1 MLAKEFSSIDKKIK
15 EDNYFINCYR
25 LLIRSKM
32 FHFLLLLIEI
42 LLILLQQID
51 IFQRGFKPMYNSQGE
66 IIISPIIVIIK
77 KFDGFPDYV
86 NFLIT
91 VLSMIIFDALYLILC
106 RKDITKNNIFY
117 KIIINI
123 LEFFYFRIY
132 VLFFY
137 SLLFILTKLYFLSS
151 FILSLF
157 HAYLIINNFLYNH
170 LYSYV
175 PEFVDYPYDK
185 FGSIFDL
192 YLFMSKIILSVAS
205 DATSEDLVKFCFI
218 ISFVLQIFFCFY
230 FSKNL
235 IHHSYLFM
243 KNSFINKTRLSLF
256 LAETTIVFFSFF
268 IGRDKIF
275 TTLYVLITF
284 GIMLIFT
291 GFLFFIYDPY
301 SYVQI
306 RSEYPTENLLYYMN
320 MSNKKDGIEILFETK
335 LVSHFR
341 NCSFCNLCRKYIR
354 YRTEEE
360 DTKDINSKS
369 NTDEKESLIN
379 HSNGEKKIID
389 LFDLLYDGKTKYFFL
404 IKKVQSNYKKYG
416 KIILNNIYYYI
427 NFLYLIYFDYKN
439 NDITLSLNER
449 VILEIM
455 KKENYAFLESN
466 KAQINQLLLC
476 NEFISLGKN
485 TLSIIKKILYHD
497 QNFYK
502 AQKLIYLSKLLKQMK
517 NPKYKKDLF
526 GHKLENSNNS
536 KNIICACSIIYE
548 EIFNTIVSN
557 TQMPMRE
564 NIQSLEEIFNLSNKY
579 NNIITLKVDLLGYNC
594 KIIRAGKGL
603 YNYINQNLYDLF
615 PTVFKQYQINIFLNS
630 IFTGFNKELSN
641 FDENENK
648 KKTNAKKIINKKEF
662 IDLNI
667 IIYENDSEKIYFK
680 LLALRLTPFFSN
692 ENYNYILF
700 NGTYAFNKNT
710 IISEIDLSHKT
721 EIDEKILGVS
731 GSNIEYVKEG
741 TSSIT
746 LKKYIALQSHQG
758 YKLSKLF
765 SYQISIRLYNIY
777 QLDIKRQKKEKKMV
791 SQKNLSKLKT
801 SEAESNSS
809 EDIENN
815 KENRIKIYEETNSI
829 SSSVQIS
836 TYSRG
841 ISSLGMNKMKKDN
854 FFKYNTYNAIQKSVY
869 FSFLLILI
877 VIVVE
882 YLYFGKFQRN
892 ITNNHNSYINYR
904 SFFRLYY
911 QLFASVLGVACIP
924 EEIDG
929 KNCRNFISIF
939 NKAYSQSSP
948 NNTFDFTEY
957 LLLQNKILS
966 QKLIEEKANIIK
978 INEYIGEN
986 EYRKLFNSKITNIQ
1000 ITQKIENKK
1009 TTYLTKETT
1018 IDFFDAILILCN
1030 SFGILTE
1037 NSTQILTQPIFF
1049 LNKSETPFS
1058 NLYNQKEL
1066 TSYQEEV
1073 YKMIL
1078 NYKYYSK
1085 QFGIVDSKIFGT
1097 INKKSG
1103 SIKILIYFFINLNVF
1118 LYFIV
1123 AFFIYLFLLSFNK
1136 IVMSVLNYIIST
1148 IELKTDGY
1156 DFKESF
1162 NKKIDDLEIILEL
1175 YKGNPLD
1182 AVQDLNV
1189 IYNEYN
1195 QFITNKNKANIHD
1208 LGKKSLNKKNEDVNY
1223 LKKQQM
1229 ITQKDIVNLNLNK
1242 KYLYTLLVLIIIVLI
1257 IYFCFLFLWMDYFS
1271 KKVKLFNVITKNA
1284 KVEKSCYE
1292 AINIYELM
1300 IFNNYTLEEIAT
1312 LLDISSE
1319 SSDATEEK
1327 GSNIIFDN
1335 FFQDLYL
1342 LFDKEK
1348 DQKNM
1353 VSLFKD
1359 FEDLA
1364 EFNCINMVVTFKYE
1378 IIEKCHELL
1387 KGVNLKQKLVDIC
1400 IISHITESK
1409 DIKTIFERH
1418 FQFMKNGMLSLTDFS
1433 FEGLN
1438 RNLNTTII
1446 GRIAF
1451 FFFTTT
1457 IYIIEVTTSKPHKDS
1472 ITKLMSL
1479 LSQRILIT
1487 EISFIIF
1494 GIALIFIIM
1503 LFYIYNINNFCKQ
1516 IFLLR
1521 KTFNIFEM
1529 HEQ

>member
-1 MLAKEFSSIDKKIK
+1 MYTRELSSIDKKMK
-15 EDNYFINCYR
+15 EDNYFVNCYR
-25 LLIRSKM
+25 LLIRSKSI
-32 FHFLLLLIEI
+32 HFLILLIEI
-42 LLILLQQID
+42 LLILLQEID
-51 IFQRGFKPMYNSQGE
+51 IFQRGFKPMFNNNGE
-66 IIISPIIVIIK
+66 TIISPIVLLIK
-77 KFDGFPDYV
+77 KFNDFPEYV
-86 NFLIT
+86 NFIII
-91 VLSMIIFDALYLILC
+91 VLSLIIFDSLYLLLC
-106 RKDITKNNIFY
+106 KKDISQKNMLY
-117 KIIINI
+117 KIIINL
-123 LEFFYFRIY
+123 LEFFSFRIY

-137 SLLFILTKLYFLSS
+137 SLLFILTKLYFLTS
-151 FILSLF
+151 FVLSLY

-170 LYSYV
+170 LYNYV
-175 PEFVDYPYDK
+175 PEFVDYPYNK

-192 YLFMSKIILSVAS
+192 YLFMSKIILSIAS

-218 ISFVLQIFFCFY
+218 ISFVMQIFFCFY
-230 FSKNL
+230 FSKFLYN
-235 IHHSYLFM
+235 HSYLFM

-268 IGRDKIF
+268 IGRQRIF
-275 TTLYVLITF
+275 STLYVIINF

-306 RSEYPTENLLYYMN
+306 KGETPLENLLYYMN
-320 MSNKKDGIEILFETK
+320 MANKKNGIEVLFETK
-335 LVSHFR
+335 LVSHYR
-341 NCSFCNLCRKYIR
+341 NCSFCNLCRKYVR

-360 DTKDINSKS
+360 DTQDKNLNDNL
-369 NTDEKESLIN
+369 DEKESLI
-379 HSNGEKKIID
+379 HHTKREKKIID

-404 IKKVQSNYKKYG
+404 IKKIQINYKKYG

-427 NFLYLIYFDYKN
+427 NFLYLIYYDYQN

-449 VILEIM
+449 VILEII
-455 KKENYAFLESN
+455 KKENYIFLESN

-485 TLSIIKKILYHD
+485 TLNIIKKILYHD

-502 AQKLIYLSKLLKQMK
+502 AQKLIFLSKLLKQMK
-517 NPKYKKDLF
+517 NQKYKKDLF
-526 GHKLENSNNS
+526 GHKIENSNNS

-548 EIFNTIVSN
+548 EIFNTVISN
-557 TQMPMRE
+557 SQMPMRE
-564 NIQSLEEIFNLSNKY
+564 NIQSLEEIFNLSNKF

-615 PTVFKQYQINIFLNS
+615 PNVFRQYQINIFLNS
-630 IFTGFNKELSN
+630 IFTGFNKELTN

-648 KKTNAKKIINKKEF
+648 KKNNTKKIINKKEF
-662 IDLNI
+662 IDINI

-692 ENYNYILF
+692 ENHNYILF
-700 NGTYAFNKNT
+700 NGTYTFNKNT
-710 IISEIDLSHKT
+710 IVSEIDLSHKA

-731 GSNIEYVKEG
+731 GSNLEYGQEKNSE
-741 TSSIT
+741 IT
-746 LKKYIALQSHQG
+746 LKKYISWQSHQG

-765 SYQISIRLYNIY
+765 SYRISIRLYNIY
-777 QLDIKRQKKEKKMV
+777 QLDIKRQKKEKKV
-791 SQKNLSKLKT
+791 DSTKKIFKLKT
-801 SEAESNSS
+801 SEAENNSS
-809 EDIENN
+809 EEIENN
-815 KENRIKIYEETNSI
+815 KDNRIKIYEETNSI

-841 ISSLGMNKMKKDN
+841 ISSLGINKGKKDN
-854 FFKYNTYNAIQKSVY
+854 FFKYNMYNFIQKLVY
-869 FSFLLILI
+869 CSFLLILI

-882 YLYFGKFQRN
+882 YLFFGKFQNN

-904 SFFRLYY
+904 SFYRLYY
-911 QLFASVLGVACIP
+911 QLFASILGVACIP

-939 NKAYSQSSP
+939 NTVYSKSYP
-948 NNTFDFTEY
+948 NQTFNFTEY
-957 LLLQNKILS
+957 LLIQNQILS
-966 QKLIEEKANIIK
+966 QKIMEEKANIIK

-986 EYRKLFNSKITNIQ
+986 KYRELFNSKINNIQ
-1000 ITQKIENKK
+1000 ITHKTENQKPV
-1009 TTYLTKETT
+1009 YFTKETT

-1037 NSTQILTQPIFF
+1037 NSTNTLTQPIFF
-1049 LNKSETPFS
+1049 LNKSENPFS
-1058 NLYNQKEL
+1058 SLINQKEM

-1085 QFGIVDSKIFGT
+1085 QFGYVDSQIFGE
-1097 INKKSG
+1097 INTKSG
-1103 SIKILIYFFINLNVF
+1103 SIKILIFFFVNLNVF
-1118 LYFIV
+1118 LYFVV
-1123 AFFIYLFLLSFNK
+1123 ALFIYLFLLSFNK
-1136 IVMSVLNYIIST
+1136 IVISVMNYIILT
-1148 IELKTDGY
+1148 IETKNEGF
-1156 DFKESF
+1156 DFKDSF
-1162 NKKIDDLEIILEL
+1162 NKKINNLEVILEL

-1182 AVQDLNV
+1182 AIQDLNV

-1195 QFITNKNKANIHD
+1195 AYITNKNKVNIHD
-1208 LGKKSLNKKNEDVNY
+1208 LNKKN
-1223 LKKQQM
+1223 LKKSEDDNFFKNQQK
-1229 ITQKDIVNLNLNK
+1229 ITQKDIVNLNLNT
-1242 KYLYTLLVLIIIVLI
+1242 KYLYTLFVLIIIELI
-1257 IYFCFLFLWMDYFS
+1257 IYLIFLLLWLDYFS
-1271 KKVKLFNVITKNA
+1271 KKTKLFNIISKNA
-1284 KVEKSCYE
+1284 KIEKSCYE
-1292 AINIYELM
+1292 AINLYELM
-1300 IFNNYTLEEIAT
+1300 IFNNYTLPEIAN
-1312 LLDISSE
+1312 LFGISSQSSNETAEDE
-1319 SSDATEEK
+1319 S
-1327 GSNIIFDN
+1327 NPIFNN

-1348 DQKNM
+1348 DQANM
-1353 VSLFKD
+1353 LSLFKD

-1378 IIEKCHELL
+1378 IIEKCHEIL
-1387 KGVNLKQKLVDIC
+1387 KGVDLKQKLVDIC

-1451 FFFTTT
+1451 FFFSTT
-1457 IYIIEVTTSKPHKDS
+1457 IYIIEVTTSKPHKES
-1472 ITKLMSL
+1472 IQKLMSL
-1479 LSQRILIT
+1479 LKQRILIT

-1494 GIALIFIIM
+1494 GIAFIFIIM
-1503 LFYIYNINNFCKQ
+1503 FFYIYNINNFCKQ

>member
-1 MLAKEFSSIDKKIK
+1 MFTEKLSSIDKKMK

-25 LLIRSKM
+25 FLIRSK
-32 FHFLLLLIEI
+32 FFYFLLLLIEI
-42 LLILLQQID
+42 LLILLQEID
-51 IFQRGFKPMYNSQGE
+51 IFQRGFKPMYNTNGE
-66 IIISPIIVIIK
+66 IIISPIILLIK
-77 KFDGFPDYV
+77 KFNNFPEYV

-91 VLSMIIFDALYLILC
+91 VLSMIIFDALYLFLC
-106 RKDITKNNIFY
+106 RKDIRKNNIYY
-117 KIIINI
+117 KILINL
-123 LEFFYFRIY
+123 LEFFIFRIY

-137 SLLFILTKLYFLSS
+137 CLLFILTKLYFLSS

-157 HAYLIINNFLYNH
+157 HAYLIINNFYYNH
-170 LYSYV
+170 LYNYV

-185 FGSIFDL
+185 FGSLYDL

-205 DATSEDLVKFCFI
+205 DAGSEDLVKFCFI
-218 ISFVLQIFFCFY
+218 ISFVLQIFFCFN

-235 IHHSYLFM
+235 NHHSYLFM

-256 LAETTIVFFSFF
+256 LAETTIVLFSFF
-268 IGRDKIF
+268 IGRQRIF
-275 TTLYVLITF
+275 STLYILIIF
-284 GIMLIFT
+284 GIILFFS

-301 SYVQI
+301 SFVQI
-306 RSEYPTENLLYYMN
+306 KGESPTENLLYYMN
-320 MSNKKDGIEILFETK
+320 MANEKNGIEILFETK
-335 LVSHFR
+335 LVSHYR
-341 NCSFCNLCRKYIR
+341 NCSFCKLCRKYVR

-360 DTKDINSKS
+360 ETKDINLKDNS
-369 NTDEKESLIN
+369 DEKESLIN
-379 HSNGEKKIID
+379 HGKSEKKIND
-389 LFDLLYDGKTKYFFL
+389 LFDLLYDGKLKYFFL
-404 IKKVQSNYKKYG
+404 IKKIQFNYKKYG

-427 NFLYLIYFDYKN
+427 NFLYLIYYDYQN
-439 NDITLSLNER
+439 NDINLSLNER
-449 VILEIM
+449 VILEII
-455 KKENYAFLESN
+455 KKENYAFLENN

-485 TLSIIKKILYHD
+485 ILSIIKQILYND

-502 AQKLIYLSKLLKQMK
+502 AQKLILLSKLLNQMK

-526 GHKLENSNNS
+526 SHKIENSNNS

-548 EIFNTIVSN
+548 EVFNTIVSN
-557 TQMPMRE
+557 TQIPMRE

-579 NNIITLKVDLLGYNC
+579 NNIITLKVDLLGYSC

-603 YNYINQNLYDLF
+603 YNYVNQNLYDLF
-615 PTVFKQYQINIFLNS
+615 PTAFKQHQINIFLNS
-630 IFTGFNKELSN
+630 IFTGFNKELTN

-648 KKTNAKKIINKKEF
+648 KKNNAKKTNNMKEF
-662 IDLNI
+662 ININI
-667 IIYENDSEKIYFK
+667 IILENDSEKIFFK
-680 LLALRLTPFFSN
+680 LLSLKLTPFFSN

-731 GSNIEYVKEG
+731 GSNLEYDKEANS
-741 TSSIT
+741 TIT
-746 LKKYIALQSHQG
+746 LKNYIAWQSQQG

-777 QLDIKRQKKEKKMV
+777 QLDIKKQKKEKKFECTIKTYKTKV
-791 SQKNLSKLKT
+791 SDT
-801 SEAESNSS
+801 EINSS
-809 EDIENN
+809 AEIEN
-815 KENRIKIYEETNSI
+815 NRIKIYEETNSI
-829 SSSVQIS
+829 ASSVQIS
-836 TYSRG
+836 NYSRG
-841 ISSLGMNKMKKDN
+841 ISSVGMNKMKKDN
-854 FFKYNTYNAIQKSVY
+854 FFKYNTYNIIQKLVY
-869 FSFLLILI
+869 LSFLLILI
-877 VIVVE
+877 VIIVE
-882 YLYFGKFQRN
+882 YLLFDKFQNN

-904 SFFRLYY
+904 SFYRLYY
-911 QLFASVLGVACIP
+911 QLFASILGVACIP

-929 KNCRNFISIF
+929 KKCRNFISIF
-939 NKAYSQSSP
+939 NTVYSKSYP
-948 NNTFDFTEY
+948 KDTFNFTEY
-957 LLLQNKILS
+957 LLIQNQILS
-966 QKLIEEKANIIK
+966 QKLIEGKANIIK
-978 INEYIGEN
+978 INEFIGEAK
-986 EYRKLFNSKITNIQ
+986 YREIFYSKIQNIQ
-1000 ITQKIENKK
+1000 ITQKSENQK
-1009 TTYLTKETT
+1009 TTYSIKETN

-1037 NSTQILTQPIFF
+1037 NTSYTLTQPIYF
-1049 LNKSETPFS
+1049 LNKTEEPFS

-1066 TSYQEEV
+1066 TNYQEEV

-1085 QFGIVDSKIFGT
+1085 KFAYVDNRIYEAIDAKSDSIRFYIF
-1097 INKKSG
+1097 
-1103 SIKILIYFFINLNVF
+1103 FFINLNVF

-1123 AFFIYLFLLSFNK
+1123 VIFIYLFLLSFNK
-1136 IVMSVLNYIIST
+1136 IVISILNYIIST
-1148 IELKTDGY
+1148 IEAKSDGFY
-1156 DFKESF
+1156 FKDSF
-1162 NKKIDDLEIILEL
+1162 NKKINNLEVILEL

-1182 AVQDLNV
+1182 AIQDLNI

-1195 QFITNKNKANIHD
+1195 THITNKSKVNIHD
-1208 LGKKSLNKKNEDVNY
+1208 LNKKNLKNNEDDNF
-1223 LKKQQM
+1223 LKHQQK
-1229 ITQKDIVNLNLNK
+1229 ITKKDIVNLNLNN
-1242 KYLYTLLVLIIIVLI
+1242 KYLYIIFFLIIIILI
-1257 IYFCFLFLWMDYFS
+1257 IYFIFLFLWEDYFF
-1271 KKVKLFNVITKNA
+1271 KKTKLFNIISKNA
-1284 KVEKSCYE
+1284 KLETSCYE
-1292 AINIYELM
+1292 AINLYELM
-1300 IFNNYTLEEIAT
+1300 IFNNYTLEELAT
-1312 LLDISSE
+1312 LFDISNQ
-1319 SSDATEEK
+1319 SSNETEENE
-1327 GSNIIFDN
+1327 SNPIFNN

-1348 DQKNM
+1348 DQANM
-1353 VSLFKD
+1353 LSLFKD

-1378 IIEKCHELL
+1378 IIEKCHEILE
-1387 KGVNLKQKLVDIC
+1387 GVNLKQKLVDIC

-1438 RNLNTTII
+1438 KNLDSTII

-1451 FFFTTT
+1451 FFFSTT

-1472 ITKLMSL
+1472 IQKLMSL
-1479 LSQRILIT
+1479 LNQRIIVT
-1487 EISFIIF
+1487 EVSFIIF
-1494 GIALIFIIM
+1494 GFALILIIM
-1503 LFYIYNINNFCKQ
+1503 FFYIYNINNFCKQ

>member
-1 MLAKEFSSIDKKIK
+1 MYTNKLSSIDKKMK

-25 LLIRSKM
+25 FLIRSKVI
-32 FHFLLLLIEI
+32 HFLLLLIEI
-42 LLILLQQID
+42 LLILLQEID
-51 IFQRGFKPMYNSQGE
+51 IFHRGFKPMYITNGE
-66 IIISPIIVIIK
+66 IIISPIVLLIK
-77 KFDGFPDYV
+77 KFNDFPEYI
-86 NFLIT
+86 NFLIA
-91 VLSMIIFDALYLILC
+91 VLSMIIFDALYLLLC
-106 RKDITKNNIFY
+106 KKDIKKKNILY
-117 KIIINI
+117 KIIINF
-123 LEFFYFRIY
+123 LEFFFFRIY
-132 VLFFY
+132 ILFFY
-137 SLLFILTKLYFLSS
+137 SLLFILTKLYFLIS
-151 FILSLF
+151 FMLSLF

-170 LYSYV
+170 LYNYV
-175 PEFVDYPYDK
+175 PEFVDYPYDE

-218 ISFVLQIFFCFY
+218 ISFTFQIFFCFY

-268 IGRDKIF
+268 IGKNRIF
-275 TTLYVLITF
+275 STLYVLINF
-284 GIMLIFT
+284 GIMLIFS

-306 RSEYPTENLLYYMN
+306 RGEHPKENLLYYMN
-320 MSNKKDGIEILFETK
+320 MANEKNGIEILFQTK
-335 LVSHFR
+335 LVNHYRS
-341 NCSFCNLCRKYIR
+341 CSFCNLCRKYVL

-360 DTKDINSKS
+360 GTKYINLKE
-369 NTDEKESLIN
+369 NADEKESLIN
-379 HSNGEKKIID
+379 HHKSGKKIID

-404 IKKVQSNYKKYG
+404 IKKIQFNYKKYG

-427 NFLYLIYFDYKN
+427 NFLYLTYYDYQN

-455 KKENYAFLESN
+455 KKENYAFLEN
-466 KAQINQLLLC
+466 NRAQINQLLLC

-485 TLSIIKKILYHD
+485 TLNTIKKILFHD

-502 AQKLIYLSKLLKQMK
+502 AQKLIFLSKLLKQMK
-517 NPKYKKDLF
+517 HPKYKKDLF
-526 GHKLENSNNS
+526 GHKLENTNNS

-564 NIQSLEEIFNLSNKY
+564 NIQSLEEIFNLSNKL
-579 NNIITLKVDLLGYNC
+579 NNVITLKVDLLGYNC
-594 KIIRAGKGL
+594 TIIRAGKGL

-615 PTVFKQYQINIFLNS
+615 PNVFRQHQINIFLNS
-630 IFTGFNKELSN
+630 IFTGFNKELTN

-648 KKTNAKKIINKKEF
+648 KKNNVKKIINKKEF
-662 IDLNI
+662 IDINI
-667 IIYENDSEKIYFK
+667 IIYENDSTKIFFK
-680 LLALRLTPFFSN
+680 LLALRITPFFSN
-692 ENYNYILF
+692 ENHNYILF

-710 IISEIDLSHKT
+710 IISEIDLSHKA

-731 GSNIEYVKEG
+731 GSNLEYEKE
-741 TSSIT
+741 TSSAIT
-746 LKKYIALQSHQG
+746 LKKYIAWQSHQG

-765 SYQISIRLYNIY
+765 SYRISINLYNIY
-777 QLDIKRQKKEKKMV
+777 QLDIKRQKKEKKADSTKKMF
-791 SQKNLSKLKT
+791 KLKT
-801 SEAESNSS
+801 SEIEINSS
-809 EDIENN
+809 EEIENN
-815 KENRIKIYEETNSI
+815 KDNRIKIYEETNSI

-841 ISSLGMNKMKKDN
+841 ISTLGINKTKKDN
-854 FFKYNTYNAIQKSVY
+854 FFKYNMYNFIQKLVY
-869 FSFLLILI
+869 FSFLLILV

-882 YLYFGKFQRN
+882 YLLFGQFQSN

-904 SFFRLYY
+904 SFYRLYY
-911 QLFASVLGVACIP
+911 QLFASILGVACIP
-924 EEIDG
+924 HEIDG
-929 KNCRNFISIF
+929 SNCRNFISIF
-939 NKAYSQSSP
+939 NTVYSRGYP
-948 NNTFDFTEY
+948 NQTFDFTEY
-957 LLLQNKILS
+957 LLLQNQILS
-966 QKLIEEKANIIK
+966 EKLMEGKANIIK
-978 INEYIGEN
+978 IHDYIGEDK
-986 EYRKLFNSKITNIQ
+986 YRELFYSKIKNIQ
-1000 ITQKIENKK
+1000 ITQRIENQK
-1009 TTYLTKETT
+1009 TIYSTKETT

-1037 NSTQILTQPIFF
+1037 NSTYTLTQPIFF
-1049 LNKSETPFS
+1049 LNKSDNPFS
-1058 NLYNQKEL
+1058 NLENQKEM

-1078 NYKYYSK
+1078 NYRYYSK
-1085 QFGIVDSKIFGT
+1085 EFGYVDTKIFEA
-1097 INKKSG
+1097 INTKSG
-1103 SIKILIYFFINLNVF
+1103 SIKFFIFFFVNLNVF

-1136 IVMSVLNYIIST
+1136 IVISVLNYIIVT
-1148 IELKTDGY
+1148 IESKSDGF
-1156 DFKESF
+1156 DFKDTF
-1162 NKKIDDLEIILEL
+1162 NKKINNLEVVLEL

-1182 AVQDLNV
+1182 AIQDLNV

-1195 QFITNKNKANIHD
+1195 AYITNKNKVNIHD
-1208 LGKKSLNKKNEDVNY
+1208 LNKKSLNKKNEDDNF
-1223 LKKQQM
+1223 LNNHQK
-1229 ITQKDIVNLNLNK
+1229 ITQKDIINLNLNN
-1242 KYLYTLLVLIIIVLI
+1242 KYIYALFFLILIVLVIYAIFIIIWL
-1257 IYFCFLFLWMDYFS
+1257 DYFS
-1271 KKVKLFNVITKNA
+1271 KKTKLFNIISKNA
-1284 KVEKSCYE
+1284 LLERSCYE
-1292 AINIYELM
+1292 AINLYELM
-1300 IFNNYTLEEIAT
+1300 IFNNYTLEEIADIF
-1312 LLDISSE
+1312 DISNLFLNETEREE
-1319 SSDATEEK
+1319 S
-1327 GSNIIFDN
+1327 NPIFES

-1348 DQKNM
+1348 DQTNM
-1353 VSLFKD
+1353 LSLFQD

-1378 IIEKCHELL
+1378 IIERCHEIL
-1387 KGVNLKQKLVDIC
+1387 KEVNLKQKLVDIC

-1438 RNLNTTII
+1438 KNLDSTII

-1451 FFFTTT
+1451 FFFSTT

-1472 ITKLMSL
+1472 VQKLMTL
-1479 LSQRILIT
+1479 LSKRILIT

-1503 LFYIYNINNFCKQ
+1503 FYYIYNINNFCKQ